1 MGNYLSLLLEDKYK
15 VVELSSIVL
24 WFRKSVLKFTYS
36 RVYRLYLSSID
47 IVIKVIKISRIDEFY
62 KENSSIGVS

>member
-15 VVELSSIVL
+15 VVELSSTVL
-24 WFRKSVLKFTYS
+24 RFRKSVLKFTLS

-47 IVIKVIKISRIDEFY
+47 IIIKVIKISRIDEFY

>member
-15 VVELSSIVL
+15 VVELSSTVL
-24 WFRKSVLKFTYS
+24 WFRKSVLKFTLS

>member
-15 VVELSSIVL
+15 VVELSSTVL
-24 WFRKSVLKFTYS
+24 RFRKSVLKFTLS

>member
-15 VVELSSIVL
+15 VVELSSTVL
-24 WFRKSVLKFTYS
+24 RFRKSVLKFTLS

-62 KENSSIGVS
+62 KENSSIGVR